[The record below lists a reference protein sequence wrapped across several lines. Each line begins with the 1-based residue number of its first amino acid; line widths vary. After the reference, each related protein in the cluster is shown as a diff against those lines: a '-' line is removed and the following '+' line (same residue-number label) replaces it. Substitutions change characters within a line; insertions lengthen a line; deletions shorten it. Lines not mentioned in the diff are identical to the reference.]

1 MLASASELMRPP
13 TNTIVAPSF
22 PKDAEWI
29 NVATLKLEQQS
40 PRPVLIDFWDFCR
53 PSSLRVLRYIQEWQ
67 RRYEPAGLRI
77 VSVHAPGF
85 PPSHERELVEAA
97 VERLGIEQAV
107 LLDTDF
113 EYWRAFDNPGWPARY
128 LFGPDL
134 MLTEVH
140 YGEGGYEET
149 ETAIQE
155 LLGLDEPLTELIDA
169 ADGMDAE
176 LVVPTPDQPGAYCG
190 PYGAGQVWVVTEA
203 SGVLTVN
210 GEPHEI
216 EAAGAH
222 LLIDHGHHCDAV
234 LELRAEPSLTVH
246 ATCFSA
252 GLAAPAG

>member
-13 TNTIVAPSF
+13 TDTIVAPSF
-22 PKDAEWI
+22 PKDADWI
-29 NVATLKLEQQS
+29 NVATLKLEQQA

-53 PSSLRVLRYIQEWQ
+53 PSSLRALPYIQEWQ

-85 PPSHERELVEAA
+85 PPSHERDLVEAA

-107 LLDTDF
+107 LLDPEF

-149 ETAIQE
+149 EAAIQE
-155 LLGLDEPLTELIDA
+155 LLEIDEPLTELFDA

-176 LVVPTPDQPGAYCG
+176 LVVPTADQAGAYCG
-190 PYGAGQVWVVTEA
+190 PYGAGQVWAVTEGT
-203 SGVLTVN
+203 GVLSVN
-210 GEPHEI
+210 GQPHSI
-216 EAAGAH
+216 AATGAH
-222 LLIDHGHHCDAV
+222 LLIDHGMHSDGV
-234 LELRAEPSLTVH
+234 LELSAEPSLTVH

-252 GLAAPAG
+252 GLAAPPA

>member
-13 TNTIVAPSF
+13 TDTIVAPSF
-22 PKDAEWI
+22 PKDADWI

-53 PSSLRVLRYIQEWQ
+53 PSSLRALRYIQEWQ

-85 PPSHERELVEAA
+85 PPSHERDLVEAA
-97 VERLGIEQAV
+97 VQRLGIEQAV
-107 LLDTDF
+107 LLDPEF

-149 ETAIQE
+149 ESAIQD
-155 LLGLDEPLTELIDA
+155 LLEIEEPLTELLDP
-169 ADGMDAE
+169 ADDMDAE
-176 LVVPTPDQPGAYCG
+176 LVVPTADQPGAYCG
-190 PYGAGQVWVVTEA
+190 PYGAGQVWVVTEG
-203 SGVLTVN
+203 SGELTVN
-210 GEPHEI
+210 GESRAI

-222 LLIDHGHHCDAV
+222 LLIDHGVHSDGV
-234 LELRAEPSLTVH
+234 LELSAEPSLTVH
-246 ATCFSA
+246 ATCFTA
-252 GLAAPAG
+252 GLAASSA

>member
-13 TNTIVAPSF
+13 TDTIVAPSF
-22 PKDAEWI
+22 PKDADWI

-53 PSSLRVLRYIQEWQ
+53 PSSLRVLRYIEEWQ

-85 PPSHERELVEAA
+85 PPSHDRELIESA

-107 LLDTDF
+107 LLDPDF
-113 EYWRAFDNPGWPARY
+113 DYWRAFNNPGWPARY

-149 ETAIQE
+149 EAAIQE
-155 LLGLDEPLTELIDA
+155 LLKIDEPLTELFDA

-176 LVVPTPDQPGAYCG
+176 LVVPTGDQPGAYCG

-203 SGVLTVN
+203 SGILIVN
-210 GEPHEI
+210 GERREI

-222 LLIDHGHHCDAV
+222 LLIDHGVHSDAV
-234 LELRAEPSLTVH
+234 LELSAEPSLTVH

-252 GLAAPAG
+252 GLAAPPA

>member
-1 MLASASELMRPP
+1 MLASATEHMRPP
-13 TNTIVAPSF
+13 TDTIVAPSF
-22 PKDAEWI
+22 PKDADWI

-53 PSSLRVLRYIQEWQ
+53 PSSLRALRYIQAWQ
-67 RRYEPAGLRI
+67 RRYEPGGLRI

-85 PPSHERELVEAA
+85 PPSHRRDLIEAA

-107 LLDTDF
+107 LLDPDF

-128 LFGPDL
+128 LFGPEL

-149 ETAIQE
+149 EAAIQE
-155 LLGLDEPLTELIDA
+155 LLGIDQPLTELIEP

-176 LVVPTPDQPGAYCG
+176 LIVPTADQPGAYCG
-190 PYGAGQVWVVTEA
+190 PYGAGQVWVVSEG
-203 SGVLTVN
+203 SGVLIVN

-216 EAAGAH
+216 NAAGAH

-234 LELRAEPSLTVH
+234 LELSAEPSLTVH

-252 GLAAPAG
+252 GLAAAAV

>member
-1 MLASASELMRPP
+1 MLASASEFMRPP
-13 TNTIVAPSF
+13 TDTIVAPSF
-22 PKDAEWI
+22 PKDADWI

-53 PSSLRVLRYIQEWQ
+53 PSSLRALRYVQEWQ
-67 RRYEPAGLRI
+67 RRYEPAGLRS

-85 PPSHERELVEAA
+85 PPSQERELIEAA

-107 LLDTDF
+107 LLDPDF

-140 YGEGGYEET
+140 YGEGGYQET
-149 ETAIQE
+149 EAAIQE
-155 LLGLDEPLTELIDA
+155 LLAIDEPLTELIDL

-176 LVVPTPDQPGAYCG
+176 LVVPTTDKPGAYCG
-190 PYGAGQVWVVTEA
+190 PYGAGQVWVVTEG
-203 SGVLTVN
+203 SGDLTVN
-210 GEPHEI
+210 GEQRTI
-216 EAAGAH
+216 DSAGAQ
-222 LLIDHGHHCDAV
+222 LLIDHGEHRDAV
-234 LELRAEPSLTVH
+234 LELSAEPSLTVH

-252 GLAAPAG
+252 GTASGSA